1 MHGTAT
7 RTIVLADSTKF
18 GKASLP
24 KICPIEEVDTI
35 VTDYGISTQME
46 SRIRGAGAKLI
57 IA

>member
-1 MHGTAT
+1 MHRSAT

-18 GKASLP
+18 GKASLL
-24 KICPIEEVDTI
+24 KICPFEEVDTI
-35 VTDYGISTQME
+35 VTDSGISPQME